1 MISQH
6 QVAAR
11 PRTWH
16 IHFISN
22 YKDTVLSSSH
32 FSGCPMNVSFP
43 KTHVGPGAS
52 RWPTLDSPYIVGI
65 HGTFLSTFWA
75 QTISQGKSYSRS
87 PLPHPNR

>member
-6 QVAAR
+6 LVVAR

-16 IHFISN
+16 IHFVSS
-22 YKDTVLSSSH
+22 YKDTVLSSSR
-32 FSGCPMNVSFP
+32 FSGSPTNLSFP
-43 KTHVGPGAS
+43 KTPVGLGAS
-52 RWPTLDSPYIVGI
+52 RWPTWDSPYIVGI